1 MPQKSSNIRQEDIF
15 DGFTVGICSFLLAS
29 FGNGD
34 ECWKVKK
41 GEPGGCSAGP
51 VHREGRWHHH
61 LHQAQPP
68 APALHGSAC
77 PEPNTWGHKAKLFEP
92 CYFSEPLTSSPSS
105 LRELVLPALLCLSC
119 SRRARERTGSLH
131 QRSTISS
138 YLLAK
143 ALGYSWCS
151 LFDYGLFC

>member
-34 ECWKVKK
+34 ECWKVRK
-41 GEPGGCSAGP
+41 GSQEDAQQALFTGRAGGTTTFTSTASSPSTAWLC
-51 VHREGRWHHH
+51 
-61 LHQAQPP
+61 L
-68 APALHGSAC
+68 
-77 PEPNTWGHKAKLFEP
+77 PNTWGHKAKLFEP
-92 CYFSEPLTSSPSS
+92 CCFSEPLTSSPSS

-151 LFDYGLFC
+151 PFDYGLFC